1 MKNRIT
7 EIGGVLMESGKI
19 LGIAYNVIPVEDLEA
34 SSAWF
39 VKHFGF
45 NIRNRR
51 EGYLSLF
58 RDNRPILD
66 MIQSENKSRAV
77 FEVND
82 QKRWVITFFTDDIA
96 SLHNYLKSE
105 DVKVGNI
112 SDEGKYGKFFVLED
126 LDGNLFDVWEHYD
139 CELIY

>member
-1 MKNRIT
+1 
-7 EIGGVLMESGKI
+7 MENGKI

-34 SSAWF
+34 SAAWF

-58 RDNRPILD
+58 RENRPILD
-66 MIQSENKSRAV
+66 LIQSEHKSRAV
-77 FEVND
+77 FEVRN
-82 QKRWVITFFTDDIA
+82 QRRWVITFFTDDIA

-112 SDEGKYGKFFVLED
+112 SDEGKYGKFFVMED
-126 LDGNLFDVWEHYD
+126 LDGNLFDVWEHHD
-139 CELIY
+139 CELIF

>member
-1 MKNRIT
+1 
-7 EIGGVLMESGKI
+7 MENGKI

-34 SSAWF
+34 SAAWF

-66 MIQSENKSRAV
+66 LIQSEHKSRAV
-77 FEVND
+77 FEVRN
-82 QKRWVITFFTDDIA
+82 QRRWVITFFTDDIA
-96 SLHNYLKSE
+96 SLHSYLKSE

-112 SDEGKYGKFFVLED
+112 SDEGKYGKFFVMED

-139 CELIY
+139 CELIF

>member
-1 MKNRIT
+1 
-7 EIGGVLMESGKI
+7 MENGKI

-34 SSAWF
+34 SAAWF

-45 NIRNRR
+45 NIRNQR

-58 RDNRPILD
+58 RENRPILD
-66 MIQSENKSRAV
+66 LIQSEHKSRAV
-77 FEVND
+77 FEVRN
-82 QKRWVITFFTDDIA
+82 QRRWVITFFTDDIA

-112 SDEGKYGKFFVLED
+112 SDEGKYGKFFVMED
-126 LDGNLFDVWEHYD
+126 LDGNLFDVWEHHD
-139 CELIY
+139 CELIF